1 MIFRLFVW
9 WYTDGW
15 KHAVVSI
22 KTRIQSVM
30 EQFSVGIL
38 VGTLWE
44 PWKQIKSYAWQGS
57 SVGDKMR
64 VAFDNGFA
72 RLFGFILRMSL
83 ITIALVVS
91 IFVGAWSILLVII
104 WPLIP
109 LLPIGFA
116 MAGLGVFSL

>member
-1 MIFRLFVW
+1 
-9 WYTDGW
+9 
-15 KHAVVSI
+15 
-22 KTRIQSVM
+22 M

-38 VGTLWE
+38 VRTLWE

-72 RLFGFILRMSL
+72 RMFGFVLRMSL

-91 IFVGAWSILLVII
+91 VLVTLWSVTLVVL
-104 WPLIP
+104 WPVIP
-109 LLPIGFA
+109 LMPGVFILI
-116 MAGLGVFSL
+116 GLGVFGT